1 MKKQRWIFV
10 LLAIAAAFAVWLTAD
25 AQSSWVGPTKDYPPT
40 AGYELVKSGT
50 SWSQTFGAGEYIAAS
65 FDCDG
70 KWLASQNRTELTHRF
85 DLGAGWEDTP
95 CYHQMAGDPEPPDGQ
110 WQWKVFSLQRETTI
124 LFERREDSGTGYLWF
139 KPTPPTITE
148 LTLNAACPTPG
159 VDSNDLTVTGVVK
172 DQHGQPMV
180 DVVVTVDLPDG
191 SHPTVKT
198 NSNGQYSYA
207 FIGAKQYIGQSITV
221 HAGNLSQT
229 LGITEQ
235 QFEEC
240 VTPPTITELT
250 LNAACPT
257 PGVDSNDLTVTGVV
271 KDQHGQPMVD
281 VVVTV
286 DLPDGSH
293 PTVKTNSNGQY
304 SYAFIGAK
312 QYIGQ
317 SITVHAGNLSQTLG
331 ITEQQFEECVTPPT
345 ITELTLNAACPTP
358 GVDSNDLTVT
368 GVVKDQH
375 GQPMVDVVVTVD
387 LPDGSHPTVK
397 TNSNCQYSYAFI
409 GAKQYIGQ
417 SITVHAGNL
426 SQTLGITEQQFEE
439 CVTPPTITELTLNAA
454 CPTPGVDS
462 NDLTVTG
469 VVKDQHG
476 QPMVDVVV
484 TVDLPDGSHPTVK
497 TNSNGQYSYAF
508 IGAKQYIGQSIT
520 VHAGNLSQTLGITE
534 QQFEECVTPP
544 TITELTLN
552 AACPTPGVDSNDL
565 TVTGV
570 VKDQHGQPMVDV
582 VVTVDLPD
590 GSHPTVKT
598 NSNGQ

>member
-240 VTPPTITELT
+240 VTPPTPWSGKLFLAMITEAPLPPPPALVQFRSCGDPYWAQVPVGELSAYSGNCGGEHYPRLLDEHGYVVIHGFT
-250 LNAACPT
+250 FATNGWSMYPNINRPQEAGHESHVWLLMTNGADDILISNLGIDAALGYPGPIKVYLN
-257 PGVDSNDLTVTGVV
+257 
-271 KDQHGQPMVD
+271 
-281 VVVTV
+281 
-286 DLPDGSH
+286 
-293 PTVKTNSNGQY
+293 
-304 SYAFIGAK
+304 
-312 QYIGQ
+312 
-317 SITVHAGNLSQTLG
+317 GNEESLQRDTEVPVADWG
-331 ITEQQFEECVTPPT
+331 ITEFVFEARGLRWQALKITQGDDIVWTVQETQGSLRTGWIEVQTEDNPENSGLWADAVRLGEMPENLEDYIVSLELNPAAVRAAVAAQAAGVAEPMPVGKPPT
-345 ITELTLNAACPTP
+345 YPLL
-358 GVDSNDLTVT
+358 
-368 GVVKDQH
+368 
-375 GQPMVDVVVTVD
+375 
-387 LPDGSHPTVK
+387 LPAISR
-397 TNSNCQYSYAFI
+397 
-409 GAKQYIGQ
+409 
-417 SITVHAGNL
+417 
-426 SQTLGITEQQFEE
+426 
-439 CVTPPTITELTLNAA
+439 
-454 CPTPGVDS
+454 
-462 NDLTVTG
+462 
-469 VVKDQHG
+469 
-476 QPMVDVVV
+476 
-484 TVDLPDGSHPTVK
+484 
-497 TNSNGQYSYAF
+497 
-508 IGAKQYIGQSIT
+508 
-520 VHAGNLSQTLGITE
+520 
-534 QQFEECVTPP
+534 
-544 TITELTLN
+544 
-552 AACPTPGVDSNDL
+552 
-565 TVTGV
+565 
-570 VKDQHGQPMVDV
+570 
-582 VVTVDLPD
+582 
-590 GSHPTVKT
+590 
-598 NSNGQ
+598 